1 MVAWSFSFLFGE
13 KVASNCQH
21 NLQSFYYHPN
31 WIWSAVPVSSLLVK
45 SVPHKNGGAEVLVS
59 LEEFVCKLDRCR
71 LWKEDK
77 FCDQNLTCKQYP
89 SLFHPKHLKLCWAK
103 LYYRRIYFGRVN
115 RQGLTGLTTEYLLGW
130 CSPEEVDLGKAVFGK
145 KIILCLH

>member
-1 MVAWSFSFLFGE
+1 MVKTIYYQVWLHDLFLFCLG
-13 KVASNCQH
+13 KRLPATVSIISNLFIIIQIGSGR
-21 NLQSFYYHPN
+21 LS
-31 WIWSAVPVSSLLVK
+31 SVPVPSLLVK

-115 RQGLTGLTTEYLLGW
+115 KQGLTG
-130 CSPEEVDLGKAVFGK
+130 
-145 KIILCLH
+145 